1 MADIDYTRASV
12 LLFDPIHVNQRTTR
26 YALFEIGFR
35 QIECVASLT
44 DFKNGIAEGAHTLIV
59 AESSATDTDIF
70 NLVRSIRRGE
80 VGSNPFVVLLLTT
93 WSRDTGHIRKA
104 IECGADDVIVRP
116 FSTMFAE
123 ERVKTLIKGRK
134 DFIVTSDYIGPDRRK
149 DTERATDAPP
159 ITVPNFLKATVEN
172 DEEALNNGQQW
183 VREAREAVTAER
195 VRRVAMRIVISVE
208 LEASKNSEQGKVPVA
223 LDVKDL
229 ERAARELRAH
239 VLRAGRR
246 EATEVAAALI
256 DQIAVLGDGR
266 NADSGVLKLVK
277 ELAMGTY
284 AAFANGDTIERS
296 KDEIGRTV
304 SNLRK
309 RLQARAEAAKRKAE
323 IAAQQAAA
331 ETADDAGQDGAPDI
345 KRAAM

>member
-1 MADIDYTRASV
+1 MADIDYARATV
-12 LLFDPIHVNQRTTR
+12 LLFDPVHVNQRTTR

-35 QIECVASLT
+35 QIECVASLA
-44 DFKNGIAEGAHTLIV
+44 DFKTALADSAPTLIV

-70 NLVRSIRRGE
+70 NLVRSVRRGD
-80 VGSNPFVVLLLTT
+80 VGGNPFVVMLLTT
-93 WSRDTGHIRKA
+93 WSRDTSHIRKA

-149 DTERATDAPP
+149 DTERSTDAPP
-159 ITVPNFLKATVEN
+159 IAVPNFLKATVEN
-172 DEEALNNGQQW
+172 DEQALNNGQQW
-183 VREAREAVTAER
+183 VKEAREAVTGER

-208 LEASKNSEQGKVPVA
+208 LEASKKSEGKVPVA

-229 ERAARELRAH
+229 QRAARELRAH
-239 VLRAGRR
+239 VIRAKRR
-246 EATEVAAALI
+246 EAAEVAEALI
-256 DQIAVLGDGR
+256 DQISTLGDGR
-266 NADSGVLKLVK
+266 NAEAGSLKLVK
-277 ELAMGTY
+277 ELAMGAY

-323 IAAQQAAA
+323 LAASEAAA
-331 ETADDAGQDGAPDI
+331 DTADGAGQDEAPDI

>member
-1 MADIDYTRASV
+1 MAEIDYARASV
-12 LLFDPIHVNQRTTR
+12 LLFDPVHVNQRTTR

-35 QIECVASLT
+35 QIECVSSLS
-44 DFKNGIAEGAHTLIV
+44 DFKSAIADSAPTLIV
-59 AESSATDTDIF
+59 AESSATDADIF
-70 NLVRSIRRGE
+70 NLVRSVRRGE
-80 VGSNPFVVLLLTT
+80 LGGNPFVVMLLTT

-149 DTERATDAPP
+149 DTERSTDAPP
-159 ITVPNFLKATVEN
+159 IAVPNFLKATVEN
-172 DEEALNNGQQW
+172 DEQALNNGKQW
-183 VREAREAVTAER
+183 VREARDAVTSER

-208 LEASKNSEQGKVPVA
+208 LEASKTDEGKVPVA
-223 LDVKDL
+223 LDVNDL
-229 ERAARELRAH
+229 QRGARELRAH

-246 EATEVAAALI
+246 EAAEVAEALI
-256 DQIAVLGDGR
+256 EQIGALGDGR
-266 NADSGVLKLVK
+266 NAPPAGLKLVK
-277 ELAMGTY
+277 ELAMGSY

-296 KDEIGRTV
+296 KNEIGRTV

-309 RLQARAEAAKRKAE
+309 RLQARAEANQRKAE
-323 IAAQQAAA
+323 LAAQAAA
-331 ETADDAGQDGAPDI
+331 AQTADDAGQDGSPDI